1 MLSDGGDVET
11 LRPEASGE
19 AVYPDARTA
28 AGHTIANPIEE
39 AQGYLSGYRVVVGRK
54 GNIGFNA
61 IKNGF
66 R

>member
-1 MLSDGGDVET
+1 M
-11 LRPEASGE
+11 
-19 AVYPDARTA
+19 YPDARTA